1 VRLSLVVPATD
12 DPPTLD
18 RCLDAVRAA
27 QDPPDE
33 TVVVTSP
40 LRSGPAA
47 ARNAGADRATGDVVV
62 FVDADVLV
70 HPDAF
75 TRIRAAFA
83 ADSGL
88 VAVFGSYDDLVVTDG
103 VVAGFR
109 NVLHHTVH
117 QRSAGSATTFWAG
130 LGAVRSEA
138 FLAVGGFDAERY
150 CRASIEDIELGGRL
164 AGEGRLVLDPGLQG
178 THLKEWTLRSMVAT
192 DFACRGVPWVA
203 LMAER
208 RAVPAT
214 LNLGPRERA
223 SMLAAL
229 AGAAAVAMRRPRGA
243 LVFGVAT
250 VALNADLYATLG
262 RRLRVRGVALGLP
275 LHVLHQ
281 LVALAAVPAGL
292 LVASTRRPRRQRRDA
307 PR

>member
-1 VRLSLVVPATD
+1 M
-12 DPPTLD
+12 
-18 RCLDAVRAA
+18 
-27 QDPPDE
+27 
-33 TVVVTSP
+33 VVTSP
-40 LRSGPAA
+40 PRSGPAA
-47 ARNAGADRATGDVVV
+47 ARNAGAERATGDVVV

-83 ADSGL
+83 ADPGL

-138 FLAVGGFDAERY
+138 LRAVGGFDAERY
-150 CRASIEDIELGGRL
+150 GRASIEDIELGGRL
-164 AGEGRLVLDPGLQG
+164 ASEGRLVLDPGLQG

-192 DFACRGVPWVA
+192 DFARRGVPWVA

-208 RAVPAT
+208 RTVPAT

-223 SMLAAL
+223 SMLTAL
-229 AGAAAVAMRRPRGA
+229 AGAAALAMRRPRGA
-243 LVFGVAT
+243 LVFGAAT
-250 VALNADLYATLG
+250 VALNTDLYATLG
-262 RRLRVRGVALGLP
+262 RRLGVRGVALGLP

-292 LVASTRRPRRQRRDA
+292 LAASTRRPRRQRRGA